1 MRMTHKQDSVEL
13 DGNVALH
20 THKDLHFSLYHK
32 HTLQDGSLNG
42 KVHVRAHHPNAIV
55 SVGFEGLDCL
65 KQVYFN
71 KANFSLW
78 GLGGLQKDGVS
89 VFGGA
94 YAGLAVEKK
103 SLAFANFLVGL
114 KHEKGT
120 AHLLL
125 DTKCVEV
132 ETTKEDGSTEK
143 KDVLQKNF
151 KVSCDSKVN
160 NDLSIFAN
168 AESDLTKLK
177 AVVFGGEYN
186 LGDNNRLKAKLVD
199 QLKPNKD
206 KNKPEDRDLN
216 FSLAIIHNYNNMI
229 NFSFVTKVL

>member
-20 THKDLHFSLYHK
+20 THKDFHFSLYHK
-32 HTLQDGSLNG
+32 HTLKEGGLNG
-42 KVHVRAHHPNAIV
+42 KLHVRAHHPNAIV
-55 SVGFEGLDCL
+55 SVGFESLDIL

-71 KANFSLW
+71 KAQLSLW
-78 GLGGLQKDGVS
+78 ALGGLQKEGIS

-94 YAGLAVEKK
+94 YAGLDVEKK

-125 DTKCVEV
+125 DTKTQEV
-132 ETTKEDGSTEK
+132 EINKEDGSTEK
-143 KDVLQKNF
+143 KEVLQKNF
-151 KVSCDSKVN
+151 KVTCDSKVN

-168 AESDLTKLK
+168 AETDLTKLK

-186 LGDNNRLKAKLVD
+186 LGDNNKLKAKLVD

-206 KNKPEDRDLN
+206 KKKPEDRDLN
-216 FSLAIIHNYNNMI
+216 LSLALIHNYNNMI